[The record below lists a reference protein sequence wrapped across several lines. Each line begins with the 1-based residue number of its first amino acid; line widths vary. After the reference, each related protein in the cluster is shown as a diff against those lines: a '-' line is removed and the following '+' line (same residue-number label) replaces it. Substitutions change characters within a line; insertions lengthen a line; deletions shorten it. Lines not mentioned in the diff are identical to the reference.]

1 MRTAKRA
8 LRRLAG
14 EVAPSVWSFRPKNSL
29 TILTYHPVLPDGHAD
44 RSVEQPG
51 MCVSP
56 DRLASH
62 IVELKKHFEIV
73 DLADWMERSRNG
85 SSLPDRACAFTFDD
99 GWKDNFE
106 FALPVLLRHRVPCTV
121 FLVVELIDGNGR
133 FWPNRLAHLM
143 REFRRQA
150 PAAQEHL
157 RQFLVRVGANPRSLD
172 ESVDARLVDAVITSA
187 KAFSDAE
194 IIEQMD
200 YLECQVKASG
210 AERSVLNSA
219 EISAMGASGLVR
231 FGSHGLRH
239 VRLSAA
245 VSSDQIESEVVGS
258 RDRLRTI
265 TPNSVDIFC
274 YPNGEYSAAALAAVR
289 RTYAAAVTTE
299 LGWNWAGTDR
309 CRLRRISLHDSVA
322 LDNVGLLARVS
333 GWL

>member
-1 MRTAKRA
+1 M
-8 LRRLAG
+8 
-14 EVAPSVWSFRPKNSL
+14 
-29 TILTYHPVLPDGHAD
+29 YHRVLPGKHPD
-44 RSVEQPG
+44 RRFQQPG
-51 MCVSP
+51 MWVSP
-56 DRLASH
+56 ESLEMQLR
-62 IVELKKHFEIV
+62 ILKRHFDV
-73 DLADWMERSRNG
+73 V
-85 SSLPDRACAFTFDD
+85 SLEEWVQMATRGGPLPRRACSITFDD